1 MMSVTHYEL
10 YSVIGRAE
18 PWPDHPQDE
27 PEYERSAVPPHT
39 QTPQARPRPDTTLE
53 LAELLTHTARRLRRG
68 SIVQLAPLG
77 LTYAQARVL
86 RLVAADGRPL
96 RMADLAAQ
104 LDVVPRSVT
113 TMVDALEAAGFVA
126 RHADPGDRRSVLV
139 ALSDEGRRLLD
150 RLEAAR
156 RDSAEEVFGGLDAAQ
171 RHQLLDLLG
180 ALCERGACVSCCGP
194 AGHGRP
200 PATDRPRPQTTPATG
215 RPRRTPREG

>member
-1 MMSVTHYEL
+1 VPAVRL
-10 YSVIGRAE
+10 QFLDVAR
-18 PWPDHPQDE
+18 
-27 PEYERSAVPPHT
+27 RRRVPPQRHN
-39 QTPQARPRPDTTLE
+39 PSHHHLHDSTLE

-113 TMVDALEAAGFVA
+113 TMVDALESAGLVA

-139 ALSDEGRRLLD
+139 ALSDDGRLLLD
-150 RLEAAR
+150 RLETAR
-156 RDSAEEVFGGLDAAQ
+156 RDSADEVFGGLDHAQ
-171 RHQLLDLLG
+171 RHQLHDLLG
-180 ALCERGACVSCCGP
+180 ALCRRGSCVTCCGASHEEAP
-194 AGHGRP
+194 GGAVR
-200 PATDRPRPQTTPATG
+200 
-215 RPRRTPREG
+215 

>member
-1 MMSVTHYEL
+1 MT
-10 YSVIGRAE
+10 
-18 PWPDHPQDE
+18 
-27 PEYERSAVPPHT
+27 PPRHAT
-39 QTPQARPRPDTTLE
+39 QAGPRPDSTLE

-86 RLVAADGRPL
+86 RHVAAAGRPL

-113 TMVDALEAAGFVA
+113 TMVDALEAAGLVA

-139 ALSDEGRRLLD
+139 VLSDDGRRLLD

-156 RDSAEEVFGGLDAAQ
+156 RDSAEEVFGGLDPAQ
-171 RHQLLDLLG
+171 RGALLELLG
-180 ALCERGACVSCCGP
+180 VLCARGACVSCGGP
-194 AGHGRP
+194 RAQSGG
-200 PATDRPRPQTTPATG
+200 AS
-215 RPRRTPREG
+215 

>member
-1 MMSVTHYEL
+1 MS
-10 YSVIGRAE
+10 
-18 PWPDHPQDE
+18 
-27 PEYERSAVPPHT
+27 PHT
-39 QTPQARPRPDTTLE
+39 HTKSPGARPDTTLE

-86 RLVAADGRPL
+86 RLVAHEGRAL

-113 TMVDALEAAGFVA
+113 TMVDALEAAGLVA

-139 ALSDEGRRLLD
+139 GLSDDGRRLLD
-150 RLEAAR
+150 RLETAR

-171 RHQLLDLLG
+171 RRRLLELLG
-180 ALCERGACVSCCGP
+180 VLCERGACVSCCGP
-194 AGHGRP
+194 TRAHDYAHHHAGPTHGG
-200 PATDRPRPQTTPATG
+200 DR
-215 RPRRTPREG
+215 

>member
-1 MMSVTHYEL
+1 VAPHPHAS
-10 YSVIGRAE
+10 RA
-18 PWPDHPQDE
+18 
-27 PEYERSAVPPHT
+27 RS
-39 QTPQARPRPDTTLE
+39 RPDTTLE

-77 LTYAQARVL
+77 VTYAQARVL

-139 ALSDEGRRLLD
+139 ALSDEGRRMLD

-156 RDSAEEVFGGLDAAQ
+156 RESADEVFGGLDHDQ
-171 RHQLLDLLG
+171 RYQLLGLLG
-180 ALCERGACVSCCGP
+180 ALCERGSCVSCCGP
-194 AGHGRP
+194 AAHRPTASDRADEGGR
-200 PATDRPRPQTTPATG
+200 
-215 RPRRTPREG
+215 

>member
-1 MMSVTHYEL
+1 M
-10 YSVIGRAE
+10 A
-18 PWPDHPQDE
+18 
-27 PEYERSAVPPHT
+27 PHT
-39 QTPQARPRPDTTLE
+39 HTTPGARRLDTTLE

-86 RLVAADGRPL
+86 RLVAAAGDPL

-113 TMVDALEAAGFVA
+113 TMVDALETARLVA

-139 ALSDEGRRLLD
+139 ALTEGGRLLLD

-156 RDSAEEVFGGLDAAQ
+156 RDSADEIFGGLDRAQ
-171 RHQLLDLLG
+171 RHDLAELLG
-180 ALCERGACVSCCGP
+180 VLCARGSCISCCGP
-194 AGHGRP
+194 RGPSG
-200 PATDRPRPQTTPATG
+200 G
-215 RPRRTPREG
+215 GS

>member
-1 MMSVTHYEL
+1 MPPRTH
-10 YSVIGRAE
+10 GNTPRAG
-18 PWPDHPQDE
+18 
-27 PEYERSAVPPHT
+27 
-39 QTPQARPRPDTTLE
+39 ARRGADSTLE

-113 TMVDALEAAGFVA
+113 TMVDALESLGLVA

-139 ALSDEGRRLLD
+139 ALSDDGRLLLH
-150 RLEAAR
+150 RLETAR
-156 RDSAEEVFGGLDAAQ
+156 RDSADEVFGGLDPTQ

-180 ALCERGACVSCCGP
+180 VLCQRGSCVTCCGP
-194 AGHGRP
+194 APSHGHSHSHGHGS
-200 PATDRPRPQTTPATG
+200 TG
-215 RPRRTPREG
+215 DGGAR